1 MKYSRAVVYKID
13 QKNGTVQQV
22 WEFGKERGHN
32 WYSPV
37 TSLTQYEPDKDSVMV
52 YSATPGMQLQNG
64 RAIGNPSPYLME
76 FDWGK
81 KDPAVEIRINGSM
94 GYQAMPFRINKA
106 FGQSSKKESTK

>member
-1 MKYSRAVVYKID
+1 
-13 QKNGTVQQV
+13 
-22 WEFGKERGHN
+22 
-32 WYSPV
+32 
-37 TSLTQYEPDKDSVMV
+37 
-52 YSATPGMQLQNG
+52 
-64 RAIGNPSPYLME
+64 ME